1 MTALNARLIEASQV
15 DGNAPDPEFLDGFCA
30 NPRCDVRMQH
40 STGPGRRAKYHDP
53 GCKRE
58 AEKMQR
64 RLDGRLKH
72 FAAQVE
78 MVQRQLAAYTDGDA
92 DEATPSS
99 AGADAARHA
108 AQVALARAEA
118 IVELLDEPGSRVAD
132 ELERLVLAVGPALR

>member
-1 MTALNARLIEASQV
+1 MTPLNARLVDSGQV
-15 DGNAPDPEFLDGFCA
+15 DGDAPEPEFLDGFCA
-30 NPRCDVRMQH
+30 NPRCDVRIQH

-64 RLDGRLKH
+64 RLEGRLKH

-78 MVQRQLAAYTDGDA
+78 MVQRQLSAYADVDA
-92 DEATPSS
+92 DEATTFS
-99 AGADAARHA
+99 AGADADRHA

-118 IVELLDEPGSRVAD
+118 IVELLDEPGNRAAD
-132 ELERLVLAVGPALR
+132 ELERLVLAVGPALK